1 MESDYKYTTYELD
14 IDGQY
19 VYVTYNLP
27 KDRMTITPLS
37 DSDEIP
43 SGVTPNTIVA
53 EGFEDFCKEN
63 GYLVMGSRSWSYEL
77 DGYDETEWEITLGQL
92 IADYSGVEDAI
103 KNFITTNHKEQLT
116 LNQ

>member
-1 MESDYKYTTYELD
+1 MESEYNYTTYEFD

-37 DSDEIP
+37 DTEEIP
-43 SGVTPNTIVA
+43 DGITEKTIVA
-53 EGFEDFCKEN
+53 EGFEDFCKDN
-63 GYLVMGSRSWSYEL
+63 GHLMMGSRSWSEEL
-77 DGYDETEWEITLGQL
+77 DGYDETEWEISLGNL
-92 IADYSGVEDAI
+92 IADWDVEPAI
-103 KNFITTNHKEQLT
+103 KDFITTNYKEQLT